1 MNSLQTTGPK
11 PQPTK
16 TEMLLRN
23 AMNICVSVTN
33 NVEPSESLL
42 CAVFESLQQEHV
54 DGYEPAMGEV
64 H

>member
-1 MNSLQTTGPK
+1 MNSLQTVGAKT
-11 PQPTK
+11 QPTK
-16 TEMLLRN
+16 TELVLRN

-42 CAVFESLQQEHV
+42 CAVFESLQQEQAE
-54 DGYEPAMGEV
+54 GYEPASNEV